1 MIDWCVEEKEGRKG
15 GVIELKRRVSITGT
29 PNHHHTR
36 SILCRKTG
44 NGVCALARISIFF
57 LIASPQRLFVCCG
70 RSLEAGFSPCVP
82 GARVFLGSIGCLRV
96 LSGMW
101 VDEELICVCL

>member
-82 GARVFLGSIGCLRV
+82 CQGHVFSWAA
-96 LSGMW
+96 SG
-101 VDEELICVCL
+101 VCGYCPVCG